1 MGPAVG
7 MLGRQPWGLSERQE
21 GPCCNPWCLGLYEVT
36 WQKGIKAVDGIKV
49 ANQLTVIWEEEPG
62 LPR

>member
-1 MGPAVG
+1 MP
-7 MLGRQPWGLSERQE
+7 PW
-21 GPCCNPWCLGLYEVT
+21 PIIHHNPWCLGLYEVT

-49 ANQLTVIWEEEPG
+49 ANQLTVKWEEEPG